1 MTKAFARVTRVVT
14 EAETVWDE
22 VTSRLDGID
31 DELGQARKQA
41 AGLADD
47 ALTADVTA
55 ADEELRSLRS
65 LLNSD
70 PLALRQGDRVDTAGP
85 DRLRARVSAA
95 AARAGE
101 LARLRDDADRR
112 IAGVG
117 RAVAEAQAAG
127 RDAAAARAEA
137 AEKISAADLPWGPRA
152 DAGLAG
158 TGLDRRLAAAQ
169 ELRARGQ
176 WSRLAAEVASVEQ
189 AAAAAAER
197 LRAAEREARW
207 FLGQRHELWGRLRSY
222 RAMADKLG
230 GAEDPG
236 LTTSYEQAEKL
247 LVTTQCQLTAAADAV
262 TRYQQAVL
270 TFLGRGPG
278 P

>member
-1 MTKAFARVTRVVT
+1 
-14 EAETVWDE
+14 
-22 VTSRLDGID
+22 
-31 DELGQARKQA
+31 
-41 AGLADD
+41 
-47 ALTADVTA
+47 VTA
-55 ADEELRSLRS
+55 ADDELRSLRS

-70 PLALRQGDRVDTAGP
+70 PLALRQGDRVDTARP

-137 AEKISAADLPWGPRA
+137 AEKISAADLPWEPRA

>member
-1 MTKAFARVTRVVT
+1 
-14 EAETVWDE
+14 
-22 VTSRLDGID
+22 
-31 DELGQARKQA
+31 
-41 AGLADD
+41 
-47 ALTADVTA
+47 
-55 ADEELRSLRS
+55 
-65 LLNSD
+65 
-70 PLALRQGDRVDTAGP
+70 
-85 DRLRARVSAA
+85 
-95 AARAGE
+95 
-101 LARLRDDADRR
+101 
-112 IAGVG
+112 
-117 RAVAEAQAAG
+117 
-127 RDAAAARAEA
+127 
-137 AEKISAADLPWGPRA
+137 
-152 DAGLAG
+152 
-158 TGLDRRLAAAQ
+158 
-169 ELRARGQ
+169 
-176 WSRLAAEVASVEQ
+176 VASVEQ

-236 LTTSYEQAEKL
+236 LNTTYEQAEKL